1 MRLDI
6 SQLPDDLRVVI
17 GAQGTAIGEIIDTG
31 KYLSCICIT

>member
-6 SQLPDDLRVVI
+6 PRLPDDLRVVI

-31 KYLSCICIT
+31 KYLSYNIV